1 MCCGIFVNIKDILPV
16 LPIVK
21 VVGGCGENL
30 TATDKM
36 LDIDKKYLENEK
48 MKTKYEA
55 VNGVLDNLKK
65 GKGYFGFYPHS
76 DKNSHL

>member
-1 MCCGIFVNIKDILPV
+1 MYYP
-16 LPIVK
+16 
-21 VVGGCGENL
+21 GGCGENL

-55 VNGVLDNLKK
+55 VNGMLDNLEK
-65 GKGYFGFYPHS
+65 GKGYFRILPA
-76 DKNSHL
+76 

>member
-55 VNGVLDNLKK
+55 VNGVLDNLEK
-65 GKGYFGFYPHS
+65 GKGYFRILP
-76 DKNSHL
+76 D